1 MHWTLSLSF
10 HFILLPLQG
19 HNWPQSGDRWTN
31 SPPFNTFHT
40 PHIALFNRL
49 ELLHRLHLL
58 MGFCQ
63 MYRIWHQ
70 LHTMQLL
77 MGWTL
82 WSLETHFDQLALL
95 CLLLHTCS
103 YYLQVK
109 IIFFK
114 EKFPFVHNLLR
125 NDPKSSAPT
134 NIPSDRM
141 FLWPTSK
148 RPPMSAVSTNRFHWQ
163 WCCKGCNKKGQFEGS
178 GDQSVLRSEPV
189 GRCPST
195 RGFRSCCGGDAWELG
210 KLVF

>member
-1 MHWTLSLSF
+1 MFPQFDTFCYDW
-10 HFILLPLQG
+10 G
-19 HNWPQSGDRWTN
+19 HCFCVCWLIYTI
-31 SPPFNTFHT
+31 
-40 PHIALFNRL
+40 HIALVVQFIDCHIKHNFCYANL
-49 ELLHRLHLL
+49 ELKKFINTALAIEL
-58 MGFCQ
+58 GKN
-63 MYRIWHQ
+63 Q
-70 LHTMQLL
+70 LFL
-77 MGWTL
+77 
-82 WSLETHFDQLALL
+82 
-95 CLLLHTCS
+95 
-103 YYLQVK
+103 
-109 IIFFK
+109 
-114 EKFPFVHNLLR
+114 EKFSFVHNLLR
-125 NDPKSSAPT
+125 NDPKSSAST